1 MKSTPA
7 LILVLLIALL
17 CNGCNKNEPDPEQQP
32 ADVDDISTTAEIT
45 PYGGT
50 LQVTDE
56 SGNVI
61 LLTFPPAAVRDTTTV
76 TLTIQ
81 GKHRDLPID
90 DRQIRTFDIL
100 PHDLSLYEPVVI
112 TIQYHSAVSE
122 IEQAAIFRMRSE
134 EMLVPLSDH
143 AYPDGNTITANTLIL
158 GEFAEGK
165 MTVEQIND
173 QLDLLISSLGFSLKS
188 TEATGKDINRPA
200 SSGCEEYKVAWDD
213 WAETIGGFFYL
224 FQGRMLLGYY
234 NDLPADKNTFEEDI
248 ESLCSNI
255 GEQAVK
261 AVLDMGE
268 PDDPCCSDYAHAV
281 ESMMKLMLGCGSLS
295 PTFDRLNDRY
305 DRVHDQCH
313 TYLDFTNEVNIE
325 SQNLLIMT
333 SGEIFL
339 TLEDAGNGEATVTGN
354 GELTVAGSGN
364 AGGVCS
370 STISGQ
376 NFVSVTGTRDAAYV
390 YSLTLNLNQMAMMVT
405 VCDGTVIQTAL
416 VGSETKELTLGPG
429 NGFHLLETE
438 DIDEGTATTQ
448 AFINN
453 PHIPVTKTQ

>member
-1 MKSTPA
+1 MKCTPA
-7 LILVLLIALL
+7 LILVFLIALL

-32 ADVDDISTTAEIT
+32 EDVDDISTAAEVT

-56 SGNVI
+56 SGNII
-61 LLTFPPAAVRDTTTV
+61 LLTFPPAAVRDTTNV

-81 GKHRDLPID
+81 GTHRDLPID
-90 DRQIRTFDIL
+90 DRQIRSFDIQ
-100 PHDLSLYEPVVI
+100 PHDLSLYEPAVI
-112 TIQYHSAVSE
+112 TVQYHSAVSD
-122 IEQAAIFRMRSE
+122 IEQAAIFRLRSD
-134 EMLVPLSDH
+134 EMLVPASDH
-143 AYPDGNTITANTLIL
+143 AYSNGNTITANTLIL

-173 QLDLLISSLGFSLKS
+173 QLELLESSLGFSLKS
-188 TEATGKDINRPA
+188 TGASGTDFNSPA
-200 SSGCEEYKVAWDD
+200 SSGCEEYKAAWDD
-213 WAETIGGFFYL
+213 WTETIGGFFQL
-224 FQGRMLLGYY
+224 FRGRMLLGYY
-234 NDLPADKNTFEEDI
+234 DDLPPGSRTFEEDMDL
-248 ESLCSNI
+248 LCSNI
-255 GEQAVK
+255 AEQAVK

-281 ESMMKLMLGCGSLS
+281 ESMMRLMLGCGSLS
-295 PTFDRLNDRY
+295 PTFDRLNERY

-339 TLEDAGNGEATVTGN
+339 TLEDAGNGEATVIGN

-390 YSLTLNLNQMAMMVT
+390 YSLTLNLNQVAMMVT
-405 VCDGTVIQTAL
+405 VCDGTVVQTAL
-416 VGSETKELTLGPG
+416 VGSDSKDLTLGPG

-438 DIDEGTATTQ
+438 DLDEGTATTQ
-448 AFINN
+448 ATINN
-453 PHIPVTKTQ
+453 PHTPVSETQ

>member
-7 LILVLLIALL
+7 LILVFLIALF
-17 CNGCNKNEPDPEQQP
+17 CGGCNKNEPDPELQE
-32 ADVDDISTTAEIT
+32 DVDDISATAEIT

-50 LQVTDE
+50 LQVTDG

-61 LLTFPPAAVRDTTTV
+61 LITFPPAAVRDTTNV

-81 GKHRDLPID
+81 GEQRDLPID
-90 DRQIRTFDIL
+90 DRQIRSFDIQ
-100 PHDLSLYEPVVI
+100 PHDLSLYEPAAI
-112 TIQYHSAVSE
+112 TVQYHSAVSD
-122 IEQAAIFRMRSE
+122 IEQAAIFRLRSE
-134 EMLVPLSDH
+134 EMLVPASDH
-143 AYPDGNTITANTLIL
+143 AYSDGNTSITANTLIL

-173 QLDLLISSLGFSLKS
+173 QLELLESTLGFSLKS
-188 TEATGKDINRPA
+188 VPV

-213 WAETIGGFFYL
+213 WTETIGGFFQL
-224 FQGRMLLGYY
+224 FRGRMLLGYY
-234 NDLPADKNTFEEDI
+234 DDLPPGSRTFEEDLDL
-248 ESLCSNI
+248 LCSNI
-255 GEQAVK
+255 AEQAVK

-268 PDDPCCSDYAHAV
+268 PDDPCCSDYAHAI

-313 TYLDFTNEVNIE
+313 TYLDFTSEVNIE

-390 YSLTLNLNQMAMMVT
+390 YSLTLNLNQVAMMVT
-405 VCDGTVIQTAL
+405 VCDGTVVQTAL

-438 DIDEGTATTQ
+438 DLDEGTATTQ
-448 AFINN
+448 ASINN
-453 PHIPVTKTQ
+453 PLIPVTKSQ